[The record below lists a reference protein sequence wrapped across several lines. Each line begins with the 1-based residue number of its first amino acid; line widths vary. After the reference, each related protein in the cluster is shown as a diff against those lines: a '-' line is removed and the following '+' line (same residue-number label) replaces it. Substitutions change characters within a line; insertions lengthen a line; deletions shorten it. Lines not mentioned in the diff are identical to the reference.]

1 MKLFWQFFLLN
12 IKPFGRTLLKRFF
25 IHLLVATVLF
35 FVMMLLMDMDINSFT
50 SNIFVLCGLIP
61 FVFSEYALRMESTFI
76 NTLFSWGC
84 KRIYSYFLCKYL
96 FAILIS
102 LVYTLLLYLASPIG
116 VERALGYSFLSIGV
130 MLCVG
135 ILTMPYNKNK
145 LDLFDNAALKG
156 NTGSKKIT
164 FIRIIFLAIVHFILI
179 PMLDGCNE
187 NLYLIY
193 FVIGA
198 TLTLLTP
205 LWVKIAVNKIIKNKY
220 NIIDSLTR

>member
-35 FVMMLLMDMDINSFT
+35 FVMMLLMDMDINS
-50 SNIFVLCGLIP
+50 SSSSLFVLCGLIP

-76 NTLFSWGC
+76 NTLFSWGY

-96 FAILIS
+96 FAILIV

-198 TLTLLTP
+198 TLTILTP

-220 NIIDSLTR
+220 KIIDSL

>member
-25 IHLLVATVLF
+25 IHLLVAIVLF
-35 FVMMLLMDMDINSFT
+35 FVMMLLMDIDINSFT

-76 NTLFSWGC
+76 NTLFSWGY

-116 VERALGYSFLSIGV
+116 MERALGYSFLSIGV

-164 FIRIIFLAIVHFILI
+164 FIRIIFFTFLYFGLI
-179 PMLDGCNE
+179 PMLEGSSDI
-187 NLYLIY
+187 LYLIY
-193 FVIGA
+193 FVIGLI
-198 TLTLLTP
+198 LTLLTP
-205 LWVKIAVNKIIKNKY
+205 LWIRIAVKKIIKNKY
-220 NIIDSLTR
+220 KIIDSL

>member
-1 MKLFWQFFLLN
+1 MELFWQFFLLN
-12 IKPFGRTLLKRFF
+12 IKPFGRTLLKRFC

-35 FVMMLLMDMDINSFT
+35 FVMMLLMDLDINSFT

-76 NTLFSWGC
+76 NTLFSWGY

-116 VERALGYSFLSIGV
+116 MERALGYSFLSIGV

-164 FIRIIFLAIVHFILI
+164 S
-179 PMLDGCNE
+179 
-187 NLYLIY
+187 
-193 FVIGA
+193 
-198 TLTLLTP
+198 
-205 LWVKIAVNKIIKNKY
+205 VKINPAAVDPDDVEMLEDMILASVNEALAKADELEKELKPN
-220 NIIDSLTR
+220 LLGGM

>member
-12 IKPFGRTLLKRFF
+12 IKPFRRTLLKRFF

-76 NTLFSWGC
+76 NTLFSWGY

-116 VERALGYSFLSIGV
+116 MERALGYSFLSIGV

-164 FIRIIFLAIVHFILI
+164 FIRIIFFTLLYSVLI
-179 PMLDGCNE
+179 PMLEDSSDI
-187 NLYLIY
+187 LYLIY
-193 FVIGA
+193 FVIGLI
-198 TLTLLTP
+198 LTLLTP
-205 LWVKIAVNKIIKNKY
+205 LWIRIAVKKIIKNKY
-220 NIIDSLTR
+220 KIIDSL

>member
-76 NTLFSWGC
+76 NTLFSWGY

-116 VERALGYSFLSIGV
+116 MERALGYSFLSIGV

-135 ILTMPYNKNK
+135 ILTIPYNKNK

-164 FIRIIFLAIVHFILI
+164 FIRIIFFTLLYSVLI
-179 PMLDGCNE
+179 PMLEDSSDI
-187 NLYLIY
+187 LYLIY
-193 FVIGA
+193 FVIGLI
-198 TLTLLTP
+198 LTLLTP
-205 LWVKIAVNKIIKNKY
+205 LWIRIAVKKIIKNKY
-220 NIIDSLTR
+220 KIIDSL

>member
-12 IKPFGRTLLKRFF
+12 IKPFGRTLLKRYF

-35 FVMMLLMDMDINSFT
+35 FVMMLLMDMDINS
-50 SNIFVLCGLIP
+50 SSSSLFVLCGLIP

-76 NTLFSWGC
+76 NTLFSWGY

-116 VERALGYSFLSIGV
+116 MERALGYSFLSIGV

-164 FIRIIFLAIVHFILI
+164 FIRIIFFTLLYYVLI
-179 PMLDGCNE
+179 PMLEDSSDI
-187 NLYLIY
+187 LYLIY
-193 FVIGA
+193 FVIGLI
-198 TLTLLTP
+198 LTLLTP
-205 LWVKIAVNKIIKNKY
+205 LWIRIAVKKIIKNKY
-220 NIIDSLTR
+220 KIIDSL

>member
-1 MKLFWQFFLLN
+1 MELFWQFFLLN
-12 IKPFGRTLLKRFF
+12 IKPFGRTLLKRFC

-35 FVMMLLMDMDINSFT
+35 FVMMLLMDLDINSFT

-76 NTLFSWGC
+76 NTLFSWGY

-116 VERALGYSFLSIGV
+116 MERALGYSFLSIGV

-164 FIRIIFLAIVHFILI
+164 FIRIIFFTLLYSVLI
-179 PMLDGCNE
+179 PMLEDSSDI
-187 NLYLIY
+187 LYLIY
-193 FVIGA
+193 FVIGLI
-198 TLTLLTP
+198 LTLLTP
-205 LWVKIAVNKIIKNKY
+205 LWIRISVKKIIKNKY
-220 NIIDSLTR
+220 KIIDSL

>member
-35 FVMMLLMDMDINSFT
+35 FVMMLLMDMDINS
-50 SNIFVLCGLIP
+50 SSSSLFVLCGLIP

-76 NTLFSWGC
+76 NTLFSWGY

-116 VERALGYSFLSIGV
+116 MERTLGYSFLSIGV

-164 FIRIIFLAIVHFILI
+164 FIRIIFFNLLYFVLI
-179 PMLDGCNE
+179 PMLEDNSDI
-187 NLYLIY
+187 LYLIY
-193 FVIGA
+193 FVIGLI
-198 TLTLLTP
+198 LTLLTP
-205 LWVKIAVNKIIKNKY
+205 LWIRIAVKKIIKNKY
-220 NIIDSLTR
+220 KIIDSL

>member
-1 MKLFWQFFLLN
+1 MELFWQFFLLN
-12 IKPFGRTLLKRFF
+12 IKPFGRTLLKRFC

-35 FVMMLLMDMDINSFT
+35 FVMMLLMDLDINSFT

-76 NTLFSWGC
+76 NTLFSWGY

-116 VERALGYSFLSIGV
+116 MERALGYSFLSIGV

-164 FIRIIFLAIVHFILI
+164 FIRIIFFTLLYFVLI
-179 PMLDGCNE
+179 PMLEDSSDI
-187 NLYLIY
+187 LYLIY
-193 FVIGA
+193 FVIGLI
-198 TLTLLTP
+198 LTLLTP
-205 LWVKIAVNKIIKNKY
+205 LWIRISVKKIIKNKY
-220 NIIDSLTR
+220 KIIDSL